1 MEFNFK
7 NFNPPLLLAVWYE
20 QLEIVRL
27 LLSQK
32 GIDVNKRGILI

>member
-7 NFNPPLLLAVWYE
+7 NFNTALLLAVWYE

-32 GIDVNKRGILI
+32 GIDVNKRGILK